1 MDILITTKKLK
12 IFNLIIFFFLI
23 FNILFSSA
31 KPLINDEEGIIPT
44 WKMRNDKKAMR
55 NSLVRFGKRSSQSSL
70 KRRNVILPPSP
81 QFPSSPYFY
90 LPENN
95 EILLPSKFMENLI
108 SPEISSKISL
118 IPSDSLIF
126 VDKTGKEIQRWKERK

>member
-1 MDILITTKKLK
+1 MDIITTKKLK

-70 KRRNVILPPSP
+70 KRRNVILPSSP
-81 QFPSSPYFY
+81 QLSSPYFY

-95 EILLPSKFMENLI
+95 EILLPSEFMKNLI
-108 SPEISSKISL
+108 LPEISSKISL

>member
-1 MDILITTKKLK
+1 
-12 IFNLIIFFFLI
+12 
-23 FNILFSSA
+23 
-31 KPLINDEEGIIPT
+31 
-44 WKMRNDKKAMR
+44 MRNDKKAMR
-55 NSLVRFGKRSSQSSL
+55 NSLVRFGKRSSL